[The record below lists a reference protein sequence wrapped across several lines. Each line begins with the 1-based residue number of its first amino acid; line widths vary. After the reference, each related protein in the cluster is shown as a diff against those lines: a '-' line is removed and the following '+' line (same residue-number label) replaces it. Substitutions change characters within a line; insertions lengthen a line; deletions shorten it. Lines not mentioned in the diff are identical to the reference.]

1 MFPLTRILCLA
12 AAGALVALTAS
23 IPARAGD
30 LSQALRSAE
39 PHEFTFTEC
48 QALRRAISRRACQA
62 RLWRAPFDTAR
73 EQATDSQRKEPLPAE
88 D

>member
-1 MFPLTRILCLA
+1 MFPLTRILSLA
-12 AAGALVALTAS
+12 AAGALVALTAAS

-30 LSQALRSAE
+30 SAQALRSAE

-62 RLWRAPFDTAR
+62 RLWREEHIDTAR
-73 EQATDSQRKEPLPAE
+73 EDSQRNEPLSAE